1 MTSNSDRTLT
11 DRHAGNWHGPEL
23 DALGWTAALHAA
35 AQDVL
40 KAATPDVQ
48 PDLLPARVAGV
59 GRGSFRLWTAQGEEG
74 ALLAG
79 VMRQDP
85 DSQPVMGDWVV
96 AQRLPDSPDLRVTA
110 VLPRLTTFARAVHGG
125 LSRQVITANVDTV
138 LIVTAPD
145 ADFDLPRLGRYVAAV
160 HASGAQPALLLNKT
174 DLTRDPQPFLAQLRS
189 LAPGVPVYALN
200 ARTGE
205 GLGDVQGTLRGGV
218 TAALIGSS
226 GVGKSTL
233 TNALLGRDAAQTG
246 EVMPDGLGRHTT
258 TARTLYR
265 VPGGGLLVDN
275 PGLRDI
281 AVWDPEGVATGLD
294 VIEEIAADC
303 RYRKCTHTGEPGCAV
318 LRAVQRGQISAGQ
331 LEAYHA
337 LKGTAAPARR
347 SSRPPRR

>member
-1 MTSNSDRTLT
+1 MTSDSDQMQT
-11 DRHAGNWHGPEL
+11 DRQAGEWHGPEL
-23 DALGWTAALHAA
+23 DALGWTAALHTA

-40 KAATPDVQ
+40 KAAAPDVQ

-96 AQRLPDSPDLRVTA
+96 AQRLLDSPDLRVTA
-110 VLPRLTTFARAVHGG
+110 VLPRHTTFARAVHGG

-189 LAPGVPVYALN
+189 LAPGVSVYALN

-205 GLGDVQGTLRGGV
+205 GLGDVRGALRPGV

-246 EVMPDGLGRHTT
+246 AVMPDGLGRHTT

-281 AVWDPEGVATGLD
+281 AVWDPEGVATELD
-294 VIEEIAADC
+294 VIEQIAADC

-318 LRAVQRGQISAGQ
+318 RRAVQRGQISAGQ

-337 LKGTAAPARR
+337 LKGTAAPTRR
-347 SSRPPRR
+347 NSRPPRR